1 MASGNPLLRCIDVGY
16 GCTLT
21 RPLTSHSYSEMV
33 WLGGR
38 KSPPPLNDKWT
49 FTDGSPFDYTNWDTG
64 EPNNYDGKE
73 NCLQLLFDQNIG
85 REEKR
90 WNDITCDSRM
100 PHFVCKR
107 SCHFYRDRR

>member
-1 MASGNPLLRCIDVGY
+1 
-16 GCTLT
+16 
-21 RPLTSHSYSEMV
+21 MV

-38 KSPPPLNDKWT
+38 KNPPPLNDKWT

-100 PHFVCKR
+100 PHF
-107 SCHFYRDRR
+107 YRLYAEAVVKAAVENGASHLDISGELAE